1 MWKLEIKITDNNGFI
16 LQTLLEM
23 LLLNMFSEPRETN
36 LISRLTLTLEKRYSN
51 AQQNISEYDPKI
63 MTFRE
68 RYRPNSI
75 ERTFY

>member
-1 MWKLEIKITDNNGFI
+1 MWILEIKITDNNGFI

-51 AQQNISEYDPKI
+51 AQQNISEYDP
-63 MTFRE
+63 
-68 RYRPNSI
+68 
-75 ERTFY
+75 

>member
-51 AQQNISEYDPKI
+51 AQQNISEYDP
-63 MTFRE
+63 
-68 RYRPNSI
+68 
-75 ERTFY
+75 